1 MWMEVVYLL
10 QRIRFLPE
18 SMMLRVRSRIEIPW
32 ADSSDLERNLKICSD
47 KSFKIVHTFDLS
59 KKRYFVTVAR
69 FSCQFI
75 KEDIEKWKNNYQ
87 SWERENRKDIY
98 SRNIGKTRWTSF
110 KTRMKGSCFSVQEL
124 TWIWGDSSLYCA
136 YNIHC
141 FLSCCPYSYLFVCDS
156 YFWAEY

>member
-1 MWMEVVYLL
+1 MQIEDFCFL
-10 QRIRFLPE
+10 QKDGFLPKN
-18 SMMLRVRSRIEIPW
+18 MMLRVRSTVSILW

-87 SWERENRKDIY
+87 S
-98 SRNIGKTRWTSF
+98 
-110 KTRMKGSCFSVQEL
+110 
-124 TWIWGDSSLYCA
+124 
-136 YNIHC
+136 
-141 FLSCCPYSYLFVCDS
+141 
-156 YFWAEY
+156 